1 MLGIGA
7 IGLSGCKKTAAP
19 GPDVVAKIG
28 DHRITVAQ
36 MQESMLFE
44 PKYAIRTPLR
54 TARESQV
61 KYLIGRDYDY
71 RAAES
76 VGLANDSTVRAR
88 MNYIERQEVLKAF
101 IHTRFLDSVRIS
113 PDEVMEGLRRFSQY
127 LRVMNIFRKDRSEIM
142 KIYRQLQAHP
152 ESVPGIFSTFGVD
165 LGWITFGMID
175 PRLEKVAYSLKP
187 GSYSD
192 ILSTEG
198 GYHIIF
204 TENAIVNNDYQQLT
218 MQMRMDHVKEA
229 LRKRA
234 AHAAILQFLK
244 ERAGTRKI
252 QVNNKVVA
260 KVAGVIDENTEDLSR
275 NSAALQPPIS
285 GDELDIIDLDLIS
298 LSTAPI
304 ARFGEKELSVGQFL
318 QRLKEM
324 PPYQRPYIKGPQ
336 GLVQVLLDLM
346 RNDMLTDAAFE
357 QGFAARGEV
366 QKEIQVNQRELL
378 AQQFRTRYDDP
389 DFRTFYPE
397 EWQKYDA
404 TLAAVKHDFPA
415 EIYKEN
421 LTTAGENADSLM
433 TGAPV
438 PVFLKNRYVW

>member
-1 MLGIGA
+1 MGIGVVS
-7 IGLSGCKKTAAP
+7 LSGCKKTTAP

-28 DHRITVAQ
+28 NHRITVEQ
-36 MQESMLFE
+36 MQESMLFD
-44 PKYAIRTPLR
+44 PQYAIRTPLR

-61 KYLIGRDYDY
+61 RYLIGKDYDY

-76 VGLANDSTVRAR
+76 VGLENDSTVRAK

-101 IHTRFLDSVRIS
+101 IHERFLDSVQTS
-113 PDEVMEGLRRFSQY
+113 PDEVMEGLKRFSQY
-127 LRVMNIFRKDRSEIM
+127 LRVMNIFRKNHSEIM
-142 KIYRQLQAHP
+142 KIYRQLEAHP
-152 ESVPGIFSTFGVD
+152 GSVAGIFSTFGVD

-192 ILSTEG
+192 IIPTEG

-204 TENAIVNNDYQQLT
+204 TEDAMVNNDYQQLT

-244 ERAGTRKI
+244 DRAGTRKI
-252 QVNNKVVA
+252 QINNKVVT
-260 KVAGVIDENTEDLSR
+260 KVAGVIDANTEDLSR
-275 NSAALQPPIS
+275 NNSALLPPIS
-285 GDELDIIDLDLIS
+285 GNELDIIDLDLIS
-298 LSTAPI
+298 LAGAPI
-304 ARFGEKELSVGQFL
+304 ARFGTKELSVGRFL
-318 QRLKEM
+318 QRMKEM

-346 RNDMLTDAAFE
+346 RNDMLSDAAFE
-357 QGFAARGEV
+357 QGFATRGEV
-366 QKEIQVNQRELL
+366 RKTIEVNQQDLL
-378 AQQFRTRYDDP
+378 AHEFRTRYNDT
-389 DFRTFYPE
+389 DFRTFYPDD
-397 EWQKYDA
+397 WKKYDS
-404 TLAAVKHDFPA
+404 TLQNVKRDFPA
-415 EIYKEN
+415 EIYEEN
-421 LTTAGENADSLM
+421 LITAGENADSLM

-438 PVFLKNRYVW
+438 PVFLRNRYVW